1 MKKFLVASSVAVGL
15 ALASTP
21 AAFATLVG
29 NSLPSGVS
37 SITGEVVNQPGG
49 PQVPSAQGLTIN
61 GISLL
66 NFGTAGSAGWQSST
80 GTSASAT
87 YPMAITINNANGA
100 TGNGASGFYAGSV
113 GGIAASPFNSSAGLQ
128 EYLSAE
134 PNGSIVLTFA
144 TPQTNFNLLWG
155 TVDTYN
161 SIALQFNTSGPSDPT
176 LSGTDIQNAIGG
188 LTANGTTDALVSIG
202 LTNAFNTVTIT
213 SSTPA
218 FEFVPGVSVP
228 EPGTLALLGAGLLGL
243 GAVMMRRRKAL

>member
-1 MKKFLVASSVAVGL
+1 MKKFLVASSVALGL

-21 AAFATLVG
+21 AAFATLLG
-29 NSLPSGVS
+29 NSLPTGVS
-37 SITGEVVNQPGG
+37 SITGTIVNQPTF
-49 PQVPSAQGLTIN
+49 PQVPSSQGLTVN

-66 NFGTAGSAGWQSST
+66 NFGTAGSSGWQSGT
-80 GTSASAT
+80 GTGASAT
-87 YPMAITINNANGA
+87 YPMGITINSNGA
-100 TGNGASGFYAGSV
+100 TGNGASGFYAGNTTN
-113 GGIAASPFNSSAGLQ
+113 IAASPFNSSAGLQ

-161 SIALQFNTSGPSDPT
+161 GINLQFGTNGLSDPT
-176 LSGTDIQNAIGG
+176 VTGTDVQNAIGG

-202 LTNAFNTVTIT
+202 LTNAFDTVTIT